1 MAVNIQENK
10 GIFELSGSLSAQ
22 NLGAIQTYFL
32 LVLEQQSEI
41 VINVE
46 NLEAIDSSA
55 LRYLKELPAIAR
67 GMEARVTVVGTEIPQ
82 QVDTQTE

>member
-1 MAVNIQENK
+1 MAVQIQENK

-22 NLGAIQTYFL
+22 NLRAIQTYFL
-32 LVLEQQSEI
+32 FVLEQQPEI

-55 LRYLKELPAIAR
+55 LHYLKELPAVAR
-67 GMEARVTVVGTEIPQ
+67 GMEARVTVVGMEIPQ
-82 QVDTQTE
+82 QIDTHTE